1 MLPQYLLALFL
12 SSINQIQQQPEKHQK
27 KSSIVDISSWK
38 TPKILLRSNRRKI
51 FAGLID

>member
-38 TPKILLRSNRRKI
+38 NPKYCCAAIEEKYLPVL
-51 FAGLID
+51 